1 MSAMRQYRRLA
12 VPVLFAV
19 ALSLMAGCA
28 APKQAAQAAR
38 TDPVTARLITEV
50 TTVPQATLNTAA
62 KGAMMTGLP
71 PSKVTGSPLTV
82 AGKPELFYD
91 SVQYCP
97 YCAAQN
103 WPLIVA
109 LSRFGTF
116 TGLTPIRSTA
126 WSDGI
131 ANIPPLDTWSF
142 YHSTYTSRYLAFVP
156 VEERS
161 NELITPKANPANG
174 GSYRVLQKLTPAQL
188 ALVRKYESRKQ
199 VPFLDFGNK
208 LVLAGALYP
217 PQDLLGV
224 GGKSPLT
231 WSQIAASLRDPNS
244 QAGESI
250 RNAAVFLTADLCV
263 LTGNQPRSVCTPPIR
278 ALENLP

>member
-1 MSAMRQYRRLA
+1 
-12 VPVLFAV
+12 V
-19 ALSLMAGCA
+19 
-28 APKQAAQAAR
+28 
-38 TDPVTARLITEV
+38 
-50 TTVPQATLNTAA
+50 
-62 KGAMMTGLP
+62 
-71 PSKVTGSPLTV
+71 
-82 AGKPELFYD
+82 FYD

-97 YCAAQN
+97 FCAAQN

-116 TGLTPIRSTA
+116 TGLTRIRSTA

-131 ANIPPLDTWSF
+131 VNIPPLDTWSF

-156 VEERS
+156 VEEAS
-161 NELITPKANPANG
+161 NQLVTPKANPAKG
-174 GSYRVLQKLTPAQL
+174 SSYRPLQKLTPAQK
-188 ALVRKYESRKQ
+188 ALVKKYETGKQ
-199 VPFLDFGNK
+199 KMVPFLDFGNK
-208 LVLAGALYP
+208 LVLAGAQYP

-231 WSQIAASLRDPNS
+231 WSQIAASLNDPNS

-263 LTGNQPRSVCTPPIR
+263 LTANKPQSVCTPPIR
-278 ALENLP
+278 ALERLS